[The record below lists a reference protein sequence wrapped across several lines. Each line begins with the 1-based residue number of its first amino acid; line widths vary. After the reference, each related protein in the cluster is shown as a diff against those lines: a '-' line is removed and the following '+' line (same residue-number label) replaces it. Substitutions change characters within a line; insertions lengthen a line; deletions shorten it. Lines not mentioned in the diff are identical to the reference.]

1 MKTPEGHHEPGETHS
16 GLGVKAQNI
25 VNDLHHKLDTYH
37 ATFGLTL
44 HQQSQGAPTAV
55 PSVFQLP

>member
-1 MKTPEGHHEPGETHS
+1 METPEGNHTPCEEHNN
-16 GLGVKAQNI
+16 LGVKAQNI

-44 HQQSQGAPTAV
+44 HQQSQGVPLAV
-55 PSVFQLP
+55 PAVLQLP